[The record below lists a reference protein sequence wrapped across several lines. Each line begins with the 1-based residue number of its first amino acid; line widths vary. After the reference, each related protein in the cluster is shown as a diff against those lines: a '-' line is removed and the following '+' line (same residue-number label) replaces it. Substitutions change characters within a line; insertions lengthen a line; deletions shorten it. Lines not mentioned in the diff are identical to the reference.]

1 MSPNRQ
7 IHVVLFD
14 GTLASLDEGRDSNIG
29 RIHALLARA
38 APRSRLRVHYV
49 AGQQWEAWREV
60 TDLALCHAMPS
71 RISNAYGWLSSRYRP
86 GDLVFMFGYS
96 RGAYAVRSLAGMIG
110 RVGLLRPEHATER
123 NVRLAWHWYQRGE
136 APRGLGGFRRRC
148 HGEVPIRMVGVF
160 DTVKAMGLR
169 LPLLWLLTEGR
180 YAYHD
185 HHSCEGVENGVQ
197 ALALDETRAVF
208 EPVLWRSD
216 AGGSAPKRIRQMWF
230 RGCHADIG
238 GQLGGFEAARGLSN
252 LPLVW
257 MLEEAEAL
265 GLPLPG
271 GWRGGLPTD
280 PGAPAVGSWRG
291 WGKMFL
297 MRAPRLAGSDVTERV
312 HASVPQGYSGPALMT
327 GTLASHA
334 ARPLPLRQR
343 AVHHLRGF
351 GGGRL
356 A

>member
-29 RIHALLARA
+29 RIHALLARV
-38 APRSRLRVHYV
+38 APRAQLRMHYV
-49 AGQQWEAWREV
+49 AGQQWEAWSEV
-60 TDLALCHAMPS
+60 TDLALCQAIPG
-71 RISNAYGWLSSRYRP
+71 RISNAYGWLASRYRP
-86 GDLVFMFGYS
+86 GDLVFLFGYS

-110 RVGLLRPEHATER
+110 RIGLVRPEHATER
-123 NVRLAWHWYQRGE
+123 NIRLAWAWYQCGGS
-136 APRGLGGFRRRC
+136 PRTLARFRRRC
-148 HGEVPIRMVGVF
+148 HAEVPIRMVGVF

-169 LPLLWLLTEGR
+169 LPLLWVLTEGR
-180 YAYHD
+180 YAFHD
-185 HHSCEGVENGVQ
+185 HHSCAVVENGVQ
-197 ALALDETRAVF
+197 ALALDETRSVF

-216 AGGSAPKRIRQMWF
+216 AGSAPQRVRQTWF

-238 GQLGGFEAARGLSN
+238 GQLSGFEAARGLSN

-257 MLEEAEAL
+257 MLEEAESL
-265 GLPLPG
+265 GLPLPS
-271 GWRGGLPTD
+271 GWRADLPTD

-297 MRAPRLAGSDVTERV
+297 LRAPRVAGRDVTERL
-312 HASVPQGYSGPALMT
+312 HPSVPHSYGGPALLT
-327 GTLASHA
+327 GALAAHA
-334 ARPLPLRQR
+334 ADPVPLRRR
-343 AVHHLRGF
+343 AVQRLGAMS
-351 GGGRL
+351 GGRL

>member
-29 RIHALLARA
+29 RIHALLDRI

-49 AGQQWEAWREV
+49 AGQQWEAWGEV
-60 TDLALCHAMPS
+60 TDLALCRAIPG
-71 RISNAYGWLSSRYRP
+71 RISHAYGWLASRYRP
-86 GDLVFMFGYS
+86 GDVVFLFGYS

-110 RVGLLRPEHATER
+110 RVGLLRAEHATER
-123 NVRLAWHWYQRGE
+123 NVRLAWTWYQRGP
-136 APRGLGGFRRRC
+136 APRGLGAFRRRC
-148 HGEVPIRMVGVF
+148 HEAAPIRMVGVF

-180 YAYHD
+180 YAFHD
-185 HHSCEGVENGVQ
+185 HHSCEMVENGVQ

-208 EPVLWRSD
+208 EPVMWRSD
-216 AGGSAPKRIRQMWF
+216 SGCAPQRLRQMWF

-238 GQLGGFEAARGLSN
+238 GQLGGFEAARGLAN

-265 GLPLPG
+265 GLPLPA
-271 GWRGGLPTD
+271 GWRAGLPTD
-280 PGAPAVGSWRG
+280 PSAPAVGSWRG

-297 MRAPRLAGSDVTERV
+297 LRAPRVAGRDVSERL
-312 HASVPQGYSGPALMT
+312 HASVPLAYDGPALLT
-327 GTLASHA
+327 GALAAQA
-334 ARPLPLRQR
+334 AEPLPLRRRAAQR
-343 AVHHLRGF
+343 LGGLV
-351 GGGRL
+351 GGRP